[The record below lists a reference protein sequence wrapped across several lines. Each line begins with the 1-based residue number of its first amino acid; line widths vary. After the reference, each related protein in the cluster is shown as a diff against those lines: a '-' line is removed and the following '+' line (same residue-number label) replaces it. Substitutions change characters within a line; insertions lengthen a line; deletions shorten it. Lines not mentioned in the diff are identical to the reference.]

1 MDNRKMIQSSI
12 EYIEENITSDISAA
26 ELADMA
32 GFSIYHFYRVF
43 QSAVGMP
50 VMQYMLRR
58 KLLNAIY
65 DISNGMSMIDA
76 ALLYGFET
84 YAGFYKA
91 FKREI
96 GYTPSEFLERFKAK
110 KPYVI
115 NLFKEESNMI
125 KHSKIV
131 DILKHWNLQSEPIKS
146 VYYEET
152 GECNENAYYIG
163 DKHVLKVTANLGELK
178 KHIALSKAISSVGLY
193 AANVV
198 KAVDGSEYVVDG
210 ELYFSLTERLD
221 GRQIKAS
228 EIYFNDY
235 VGKSRFIGEI
245 IGQLHLAL
253 KNVDAAVN
261 EVNIFKDVTGWAMPK
276 VKECVGL
283 SDSLCDAYTSV
294 FGAIYD
300 KLPTQIIHRD
310 PNPGNIITS
319 DDKWGFIDF
328 ELSEKNIRILD
339 PCYAAT
345 ALLSESFSEND
356 AGKLDKWI
364 DIYKGI
370 IAGYDSVA
378 KMSEDELKAV
388 PYVVLS
394 NQLIATAWF
403 SEQERYKDIFET
415 NIKMTQ
421 WIVDHFDKLYVE

>member
-12 EYIEENITSDISAA
+12 EYIEENITSEISAA

-65 DISNGMSMIDA
+65 DISKGKSMIDA

-96 GYTPSEFLERFKAK
+96 GYTPSEFLERFKVK
-110 KPYVI
+110 KPYLI
-115 NLFKEESNMI
+115 NLLKEESIML

-131 DILKHWNLQSEPIKS
+131 DILKNWNLQAEPIKS
-146 VYYEET
+146 VYYVET

-163 DKHVLKVTANLGELK
+163 DKYVLKVSANLGELK
-178 KHIALSKAISSVGLY
+178 KHIALSKAISNVGLY
-193 AANVV
+193 AANVIET
-198 KAVDGSEYVVDG
+198 ADGNEYVIDG
-210 ELYFSLTERLD
+210 ELYFILTERLD
-221 GRQIKAS
+221 GSQIKAS

-235 VGKSRFIGEI
+235 VARSRFIGEI

-253 KNVDAAVN
+253 KDVDAVVN
-261 EVNIFKDVTGWAMPK
+261 EVNLFADVTGWAMPK
-276 VKECVGL
+276 VKECADL
-283 SDSLCDAYTSV
+283 SDSFCDEYTSV
-294 FGAIYD
+294 LGAIYD
-300 KLPTQIIHRD
+300 KLPRQIIHRD
-310 PNPGNIITS
+310 PNPGNIITC

-328 ELSEKNIRILD
+328 ELSEKNIRIFD

-345 ALLSESFSEND
+345 AILSESFSEND
-356 AGKLDKWI
+356 TAKLGQWI

-370 IAGYDSVA
+370 IAGYDGVV
-378 KMSEDELKAV
+378 KMSADELKAV

-403 SEQERYKDIFET
+403 SEQDRYKDVFET
-415 NIKMTQ
+415 NIKMTR
-421 WIVDHFDKLYVE
+421 WIVNHFDKLNVE